1 MERISSSTRS
11 SLKREKKS
19 RKSGNRKTNSAGTIS
34 STPAEKY
41 SIQFDELFTLDTVE
55 AAQNPLEDILDEI
68 HEAGEKLKEQPI
80 LDNIKKYRQAVSD
93 FMNFIV
99 KNTLETNTVVSK
111 SINPL
116 KKQKRYTIIRVIN
129 EKLERLAS
137 GVLQNQLDQ
146 LRILEKIEEING
158 LIVNLLK

>member
-1 MERISSSTRS
+1 MEKISTWNRS

-19 RKSGNRKTNSAGTIS
+19 RKSGNHKTNSVGTLS
-34 STPAEKY
+34 SKRIEKH

-55 AAQNPLEDILDEI
+55 AAQDPLEYILDEI
-68 HEAGEKLKEQPI
+68 HEAGEKLKEQPT

-99 KNTLETNTVVSK
+99 KNTLDTDTVVSK

>member
-1 MERISSSTRS
+1 MERISSWNRS

-19 RKSGNRKTNSAGTIS
+19 RKSGNRKTNLVSTLS
-34 STPAEKY
+34 SKRIEKH

-55 AAQNPLEDILDEI
+55 APRDPLEDILDEI
-68 HEAGEKLKEQPI
+68 HESGERLKEQPT
-80 LDNIKKYRQAVSD
+80 LNNIKKYRQAVSD

-99 KNTLETNTVVSK
+99 KNTLDTDTVVSK

-137 GVLQNQLDQ
+137 GVLQNQLNQ
-146 LRILEKIEEING
+146 LKILEKIEEING